1 MLATEN
7 LWRAWSFQPLVIG
20 GGLVAIGFFLHGWLR
35 LHRRKASLAPWTR
48 IPLFVAGVVVTVLA
62 IVSPIDAIGEGYLQ
76 SVHMLQH
83 VLIADLGIAL
93 TVVAVRGPL
102 TVFLLPRDLLV
113 PLARVGWLRR
123 LLRFL
128 LRPGV
133 SYVVWV
139 VVLVAWHVPAFYEAA
154 LHHTAWHDLMHL
166 SFVVGGLL
174 VWTQIVDPSRHH
186 RLTLNERVGYTALV
200 FCTGQI
206 LAYVILFDFR
216 PLFSTL
222 RRPARAAARPLAA
235 HRPEA
240 RRRRDDGRA
249 DRDPRPRVRAA
260 AARRPAR
267 AAGQARG
274 SGNAPARRLMRSA
287 SSFTFEPLFVVLG
300 IAALVAYARAWRR
313 ERRGRL
319 ARGRV
324 RRRRRS

>member
-1 MLATEN
+1 VSAVLATEN

-20 GGLVAIGFFLHGWLR
+20 AGLVAIGFFLHGWLR
-35 LHRRKASLAPWTR
+35 LHRRKPSLAPWTR
-48 IPLFVAGVVVTVLA
+48 IPLFVTGVVVTVLA
-62 IVSPIDAIGEGYLQ
+62 IVSPIDAIGESYLQ

-113 PLARVGWLRR
+113 PLAHVGWLRR

-133 SYVVWV
+133 SYAVWV

-154 LHHTAWHDLMHL
+154 LHHAAWHDLMHV

-206 LAYVILFDFR
+206 MAYVILFDFR
-216 PLFSTL
+216 PLFSTYVDQPVRL
-222 RRPARAAARPLAA
+222 LGLSPLADQKVA
-235 HRPEA
+235 GVVMMVEQIATLGLAFVLLLRA
-240 RRRRDDGRA
+240 SRREQ
-249 DRDPRPRVRAA
+249 RVRLEV
-260 AARRPAR
+260 PATH
-267 AAGQARG
+267 Q
-274 SGNAPARRLMRSA
+274 P
-287 SSFTFEPLFVVLG
+287 VV
-300 IAALVAYARAWRR
+300 
-313 ERRGRL
+313 
-319 ARGRV
+319 
-324 RRRRRS
+324 